1 MRMMRV
7 PRALADW
14 FDFRRSVTIIVVVL
28 GGYVA
33 WLYRVTHAPDVDRT
47 QAFGAALGGGVV
59 VGVVLALPL
68 IGLVFGFVD
77 FVDERVW
84 TPWQGI
90 YHAFDDHQIRVVEA
104 RGVLWFCS
112 ADVHAALGMRR
123 RAGVTRSL
131 RALERH
137 EDPEAGEMLSNAGLV
152 RLLGKSTDRSTLRFL
167 AWADR
172 DVHRQW
178 QRRRAGETMVGE
190 LTTTTAATAA
200 TAATS
205 PPRDARP

>member
-7 PRALADW
+7 PRVLFDW
-14 FDFRRSVTIIVVVL
+14 LDFRRSLAIIVVVL

-33 WLYRVTHAPDVDRT
+33 WLYRLSRMLGPGHDDVMVSAAVTAAP
-47 QAFGAALGGGVV
+47 L
-59 VGVVLALPL
+59 VGILLAPAV
-68 IGLVFGFVD
+68 IGLVFGMSD

-112 ADVHAALGMRR
+112 ADVHAALGMRPR
-123 RAGVTRSL
+123 PGVTRSM
-131 RALERH
+131 RSLERH

-152 RLLGKSTDRSTLRFL
+152 RLLGKSTDRSTLRLL
-167 AWADR
+167 AWAER

-178 QRRRAGETMVGE
+178 LRKRNGQTMVGE
-190 LTTTTAATAA
+190 LTTTTVAGPASST
-200 TAATS
+200 
-205 PPRDARP
+205 PRDVHP